1 MRSTVFALTLML
13 SSGFAAQADVIT
25 LPEGSSTA
33 TVSKPAKGISMH
45 AVEQQF
51 GAPTKKYAAVGGGS
65 VRQPP
70 ITRWDYPGFS
80 VFFEHDHVVDAVVP
94 GQPPAL
100 QRTEELQPPPG

>member
-1 MRSTVFALTLML
+1 MRSTLLALALVL
-13 SSGFAAQADVIT
+13 PVGFAVQADVLT
-25 LPEGSSTA
+25 LPQGDAPSA
-33 TVSKPAKGISMH
+33 AASKPAKGISMK

-51 GAPTKKYAAVGGGS
+51 GAPAKKYPAVGGGS

-70 ITRWDYPGFS
+70 ITRWDYAGFS

-100 QRTEELQPPPG
+100 HRTEELR